1 MANKYIID
9 GATYC
14 GDGTTSAAAASAGA
28 AGAWNTIAILE
39 GSTPAYGV
47 LAVGD
52 VVNIRSKTAGGADL
66 VRTLTSG
73 LQIGSS
79 APTVSTAP
87 VTWILDNGIIW
98 AGIDG
103 ILSYTP
109 VGDNF
114 GANLRAYNR
123 LIARTQNAI
132 RFITINAYGS
142 VWTPLISNPG
152 SYGKGLM
159 IDAAAW
165 TRGYRVEVAMVS
177 AILEDLY
184 FDAGTGGQ
192 DGYAL
197 FMAAGYNDS
206 QNTLI
211 NPMIIKAGGV
221 SSAVV
226 TAGAYQGSGSFLVL
240 GGSISGA
247 STDVGMPLVNTGYGG
262 TVTFIG
268 TQIPRTMVL
277 SNARDLR
284 TKINVVGCDADGTGG
299 YLQEGWGWATSRTD
313 NYPPVL
319 NATLPDA
326 GLTPW
331 AYRVYMPEASASNVI
346 RIPLTKLYVDTPQ
359 TKTITVEVLVATG
372 LTSTKDNLWAYIE
385 YVDATT
391 GITKHLSTKDF
402 SGAASDTSTAAWSSA
417 TWGMISFNKV
427 KMTVTTP
434 TTIKQD
440 TLISVMVMGTL
451 KSASANDVLFI
462 DPDFTVS

>member
-52 VVNIRSKTAGGADL
+52 VVNIRSKTAGGANL
-66 VRTLTSG
+66 VRTLSNG
-73 LQIGSS
+73 LQLGSAS
-79 APTVSTAP
+79 PTISTAP
-87 VTWILDNGIIW
+87 ITWILDNGAIW
-98 AGIDG
+98 SGIDG

-109 VGDNF
+109 AGDNY

-142 VWTPLISNPG
+142 NWVPLLCNPG

-165 TRGYRVEVAMVS
+165 TQGFRLYISMVN
-177 AILEDLY
+177 AILEDVY
-184 FDAGTGGQ
+184 YIVGTGGQ
-192 DGYAL
+192 VGFAL
-197 FMAAGYNDS
+197 FSSAEYNDS

-211 NPMIIKAGGV
+211 NPTVIKAGGS

-226 TAGAYQGSGSFLVL
+226 GAGAYGGSGAFLVL

-247 STDVGMPLVNTGYGG
+247 STDVGMPLVSLYYPG
-262 TVTFIG
+262 TVTFVG

-277 SNARDLR
+277 SNTLDLR
-284 TKINVVGCDADGTGG
+284 SRINVIGCDADGTGG

-326 GLTPW
+326 GLTKW

-346 RIPLTKLYVDTPQ
+346 RLPLAKLYVDTPQ
-359 TKTITVEVLVATG
+359 TKTVTVEVLVATG

-391 GITKHLSTKDF
+391 GVTRHLSTKDF
-402 SGAASDTSTAAWSSA
+402 SGAASDASTAAWSST
-417 TWGMISFNKV
+417 TWGMISFNKI
-427 KMTVTTP
+427 KLSVTTP

-451 KSASANDVLFI
+451 KSVSVNDVLFI

>member
-1 MANKYIID
+1 MANKFIID

-14 GDGTTSAAAASAGA
+14 GDGTTSAEAASAGA
-28 AGAWNTIAILE
+28 AGAWNTITIFE
-39 GSTPAYGV
+39 GATPAYGV
-47 LAVGD
+47 KAAGD
-52 VVNIRSKTAGGADL
+52 IFNIRSKTAGGADL
-66 VRTLTSG
+66 VRNLPNGLQLGMSG
-73 LQIGSS
+73 LT
-79 APTVSTAP
+79 ASTAP
-87 VTWILDNGIIW
+87 ATWILDNGVIW
-98 AGIDG
+98 PGING

-109 VGDNF
+109 VGDNY
-114 GANLRAYNR
+114 GASLRAYNR

-132 RFITINAYGS
+132 RFVTANVWGS
-142 VWTPLISNPG
+142 AWNPLYCSEG
-152 SYGKGLM
+152 SYGRGLM
-159 IDAAAW
+159 VDAAAW
-165 TRGYRVEVAMVS
+165 TQGALSVVMLN
-177 AILEDLY
+177 AILEDI
-184 FDAGTGGQ
+184 AVTIGAGNGTGS
-192 DGYAL
+192 AL
-197 FMAAGYNDS
+197 FLGADYADS
-206 QNTLI
+206 QNTVI
-211 NPMIIKAGGV
+211 NPMIV
-221 SSAVV
+221 RSADASGKVFRL
-226 TAGAYQGSGSFLVL
+226 GAYSGSCSFLVL

-247 STDVGMPLVNTGYGG
+247 ATDIGMPLVDNGYGG
-262 TVTFIG
+262 DITLIG

-277 SNARDLR
+277 STSRSNKAR
-284 TKINVVGCDADGTGG
+284 INIVGCDADGTGG

-326 GLTPW
+326 GLTKW
-331 AYRVYMPEASASNVI
+331 AYRVYMPEASASNVM
-346 RIPLTKLYVDTPQ
+346 RLPLTKLYVDTPQ

>member
-1 MANKYIID
+1 MANKFILD

-52 VVNIRSKTAGGADL
+52 IVNIRSKTAGGANL
-66 VRTLTSG
+66 VRNLPSG
-73 LQIGSS
+73 LLLGSA
-79 APTVSTAP
+79 APTISTAP
-87 VTWILDNGIIW
+87 VTWILDNGAIW
-98 AGIDG
+98 SGING

-109 VGDNF
+109 VGDNY
-114 GANLRAYNR
+114 GAILRAYNR
-123 LIARTQNAI
+123 LIARTQDAI
-132 RFITINAYGS
+132 RFITANVWGS
-142 VWTPLISNPG
+142 KWIALNCQAG
-152 SYGKGLM
+152 SYSRGVM

-165 TRGYRVEVAMVS
+165 TQGALQIYLSNAIAEDMAVTIGSGDGNGS
-177 AILEDLY
+177 AI
-184 FDAGTGGQ
+184 
-192 DGYAL
+192 
-197 FMAAGYNDS
+197 FMAGSYADS
-206 QNTLI
+206 QNTVI
-211 NPMIIKAGGV
+211 NPMIVRNADTSGKIVGL
-221 SSAVV
+221 
-226 TAGAYQGSGSFLVL
+226 GAYSGSGSFLVL

-247 STDVGMPLVNTGYGG
+247 ATDIGMPLVDNGYGG
-262 TVTFIG
+262 DVTFIG

-277 SNARDLR
+277 TTALSNKTR
-284 TKINVVGCDADGTGG
+284 INVIGCDADGTGG

-313 NYPPVL
+313 NYPPTL
-319 NATLPDA
+319 NTTLPDA

-331 AYRVYMPEASASNVI
+331 AYRVYMPGASASNAM
-346 RIPLTKLYVDTPQ
+346 RLPLTKLYVDTPQ
-359 TKTITVEVLVATG
+359 TKTVTVEVLVATG

-385 YVDATT
+385 YIDATT

-402 SGAASDTSTAAWSSA
+402 SGAASDVSTAAWSSA

-427 KMTVTTP
+427 KLSVTTP

-440 TLISVMVMGTL
+440 TLISVIVMGTL
-451 KSASANDVLFI
+451 KSASVNDVLFI